1 MAKPSKKQSLLGQ
14 VQSNQKKR
22 ASTTTN
28 RRPSPQQI
36 AAIKAQQTA
45 QAQQTNTPQ
54 TQAATDNDKP
64 KGKGKWIVLAV
75 IGILFII
82 LPKPQLITY
91 EKLGLV
97 ASSIYW
103 QGLPGI
109 DPVLF
114 DSNLHPKPALERNTL
129 YLCHDLK
136 TPDSCQKYQIV
147 KQEGFIAAMMKLL
160 QG

>member
-22 ASTTTN
+22 TSTTKN

-36 AAIKAQQTA
+36 AAMKAQQTA
-45 QAQQTNTPQ
+45 QAQQAQ
-54 TQAATDNDKP
+54 TATDNDRP
-64 KGKGKWIVLAV
+64 KGKGKWIALAV
-75 IGILFII
+75 IGILFVV

-97 ASSIYW
+97 ASSVYW
-103 QGLPGI
+103 SGLPGI

-136 TPDSCQKYQIV
+136 NPDTCQKYQII

-160 QG
+160 QS

>member
-22 ASTTTN
+22 TSTTKN

-36 AAIKAQQTA
+36 AAMKAQQTA
-45 QAQQTNTPQ
+45 QAQQAQ
-54 TQAATDNDKP
+54 IATDNDRP
-64 KGKGKWIVLAV
+64 KGKSKWITLAV
-75 IGILFII
+75 IGILFVV

-97 ASSIYW
+97 ASSVYW
-103 QGLPGI
+103 PGLPGI

-136 TPDSCQKYQIV
+136 NPDTCQKYQII
-147 KQEGFIAAMMKLL
+147 KQEGFIAAMMELIS
-160 QG
+160 G

>member
-22 ASTTTN
+22 TSTTKS

-36 AAIKAQQTA
+36 AAMKAQQTA
-45 QAQQTNTPQ
+45 QAQQAQ
-54 TQAATDNDKP
+54 TATDNDRP
-64 KGKGKWIVLAV
+64 KGKNKWIALAV
-75 IGILFII
+75 IGVLFVV

-97 ASSIYW
+97 ANSVYW
-103 QGLPGI
+103 PGLPGI

-136 TPDSCQKYQIV
+136 DPNTCQKYQII

-160 QG
+160 QS

>member
-22 ASTTTN
+22 TSTTKN

-36 AAIKAQQTA
+36 AAMKAQQTA
-45 QAQQTNTPQ
+45 QAQQAQQAQ
-54 TQAATDNDKP
+54 TATDNDRP
-64 KGKGKWIVLAV
+64 KGKGKWIALAV
-75 IGILFII
+75 IGILFVV

-103 QGLPGI
+103 PGLPGI

-136 TPDSCQKYQIV
+136 NPDTCQKYQII

>member
-22 ASTTTN
+22 TSTTKN

-36 AAIKAQQTA
+36 AAMKAQQTA
-45 QAQQTNTPQ
+45 QAQQAQ
-54 TQAATDNDKP
+54 TATDNDRP
-64 KGKGKWIVLAV
+64 KGKGKWIALAV
-75 IGILFII
+75 IGILFVV

-97 ASSIYW
+97 ASSVYW
-103 QGLPGI
+103 SGLPGI

-136 TPDSCQKYQIV
+136 NPDTCQKYQII

>member
-22 ASTTTN
+22 TSTTKN

-36 AAIKAQQTA
+36 AAMKAQQTA
-45 QAQQTNTPQ
+45 QAQQAQ
-54 TQAATDNDKP
+54 TATDNDRP
-64 KGKGKWIVLAV
+64 KGKGKWIALAV
-75 IGILFII
+75 IGILFVV

-103 QGLPGI
+103 PGLPGI

-136 TPDSCQKYQIV
+136 NPDTCQKYQII

>member
-22 ASTTTN
+22 TSTTKN

-36 AAIKAQQTA
+36 AAMKAQQTA
-45 QAQQTNTPQ
+45 QTQQAQT
-54 TQAATDNDKP
+54 ATDNDRP
-64 KGKGKWIVLAV
+64 KGKGKWIALAV
-75 IGILFII
+75 IGILFVV

-97 ASSIYW
+97 ASSVYW
-103 QGLPGI
+103 PGLPGI

-136 TPDSCQKYQIV
+136 NPDSCQKYQIV

>member
-22 ASTTTN
+22 TSTTKN

-45 QAQQTNTPQ
+45 QAQQAQ
-54 TQAATDNDKP
+54 TATDNDRP
-64 KGKGKWIVLAV
+64 KGKGKWIALAV
-75 IGILFII
+75 IGILFVV

-97 ASSIYW
+97 ASSVYW
-103 QGLPGI
+103 PGLPGI

-136 TPDSCQKYQIV
+136 NPDTCQKYQII

-160 QG
+160 QS

>member
-22 ASTTTN
+22 TSTTKN

-36 AAIKAQQTA
+36 AAMKAQQTA
-45 QAQQTNTPQ
+45 QAQQAQ
-54 TQAATDNDKP
+54 TATDNDRP
-64 KGKGKWIVLAV
+64 KGKSKWIALAV
-75 IGILFII
+75 IGILFVV

-97 ASSIYW
+97 ASSVYW
-103 QGLPGI
+103 SGLPGI

-136 TPDSCQKYQIV
+136 NPDTCQKYQII
-147 KQEGFIAAMMKLL
+147 KQEGFIAAMMELIS
-160 QG
+160 G

>member
-22 ASTTTN
+22 TSTTKN

-36 AAIKAQQTA
+36 AAMKAQQTA
-45 QAQQTNTPQ
+45 QAQQAQ
-54 TQAATDNDKP
+54 TATDNDRP
-64 KGKGKWIVLAV
+64 KGKGKWIALAV
-75 IGILFII
+75 IGILFVV

-97 ASSIYW
+97 ASSVYW
-103 QGLPGI
+103 SGLPGI

-136 TPDSCQKYQIV
+136 NPDSCQKYQIV

>member
-22 ASTTTN
+22 TSTTKN

-45 QAQQTNTPQ
+45 QAQQAQ
-54 TQAATDNDKP
+54 TATDNDRP
-64 KGKGKWIVLAV
+64 KGKGKWIALAV
-75 IGILFII
+75 IGILFVV

-97 ASSIYW
+97 ASSVYW
-103 QGLPGI
+103 SGLPGI

-136 TPDSCQKYQIV
+136 NPDSCQKYQIV

>member
-22 ASTTTN
+22 TSTTKN

-36 AAIKAQQTA
+36 AAMKAQQTA
-45 QAQQTNTPQ
+45 QAQQAQ
-54 TQAATDNDKP
+54 TATDNDGP
-64 KGKGKWIVLAV
+64 KGKGKWIALAV
-75 IGILFII
+75 IGILFVV

-103 QGLPGI
+103 PGLPGI

-136 TPDSCQKYQIV
+136 NPDTCQKYQII

>member
-22 ASTTTN
+22 TSTTKN

-36 AAIKAQQTA
+36 AAMKAQQTA
-45 QAQQTNTPQ
+45 QAQQATASQ
-54 TQAATDNDKP
+54 TQSSTGDEKS
-64 KGKGKWIVLAV
+64 KGKGKWIALAV
-75 IGILFII
+75 IGILFVV

-97 ASSIYW
+97 ASSVYW
-103 QGLPGI
+103 SGLPGI

-136 TPDSCQKYQIV
+136 NPDTCQKYQII
-147 KQEGFIAAMMKLL
+147 KQEGFIAAVMKLI

>member
-22 ASTTTN
+22 TSTTKN

-36 AAIKAQQTA
+36 AAMKAQQTA
-45 QAQQTNTPQ
+45 QAQQAQ
-54 TQAATDNDKP
+54 TATDNDRP
-64 KGKGKWIVLAV
+64 KGKSKWIALAV
-75 IGILFII
+75 IGILFVV

-97 ASSIYW
+97 ASSVYW
-103 QGLPGI
+103 SGIPGI

-136 TPDSCQKYQIV
+136 NPDTCQKYQII

>member
-22 ASTTTN
+22 TSTTKN

-36 AAIKAQQTA
+36 AAMKAQQTA
-45 QAQQTNTPQ
+45 QAQQAQ
-54 TQAATDNDKP
+54 TATDNDRP
-64 KGKGKWIVLAV
+64 KGKGKWITLAV
-75 IGILFII
+75 IGILFVV

-97 ASSIYW
+97 ASSVYW
-103 QGLPGI
+103 PGLPGI

-136 TPDSCQKYQIV
+136 NPDTCQKYQII

>member
-22 ASTTTN
+22 TSTTKN
-28 RRPSPQQI
+28 RRSSPQQI

-45 QAQQTNTPQ
+45 QAQQTQ
-54 TQAATDNDKP
+54 TTIDNDKP
-64 KGKGKWIVLAV
+64 KGKSKWITLAV
-75 IGILFII
+75 VGILFIA

-97 ASSIYW
+97 ASSVYW
-103 QGLPGI
+103 SGLPGI

-136 TPDSCQKYQIV
+136 NPDSCQKYQII

>member
-22 ASTTTN
+22 TSTTKN

-36 AAIKAQQTA
+36 AAMKAQQTA
-45 QAQQTNTPQ
+45 QAQQAQ
-54 TQAATDNDKP
+54 TATDNDRP
-64 KGKGKWIVLAV
+64 KGKGKWITLAV
-75 IGILFII
+75 IGILFVV

-97 ASSIYW
+97 ASSVYW
-103 QGLPGI
+103 PGLPGI

-136 TPDSCQKYQIV
+136 NPDTCQKYQII
-147 KQEGFIAAMMKLL
+147 KQEGFIAAMMELIS
-160 QG
+160 G

>member
-22 ASTTTN
+22 TSTTKS

-36 AAIKAQQTA
+36 AAMKAQQTA
-45 QAQQTNTPQ
+45 QAQQAQ
-54 TQAATDNDKP
+54 TATDNDRP
-64 KGKGKWIVLAV
+64 KGKNKWIALAV
-75 IGILFII
+75 IGILFVV

-97 ASSIYW
+97 ANSVYW
-103 QGLPGI
+103 PGLPGI

-136 TPDSCQKYQIV
+136 DPNTCQKYQII
-147 KQEGFIAAMMKLL
+147 KQEGFIAAMMKLI

>member
-22 ASTTTN
+22 TNTTKN

-36 AAIKAQQTA
+36 AAMKAQQTA
-45 QAQQTNTPQ
+45 QAQQAQ
-54 TQAATDNDKP
+54 TATDNDRP
-64 KGKGKWIVLAV
+64 KGKGKWIALAA
-75 IGILFII
+75 IGILFVV

-97 ASSIYW
+97 ASSVYW
-103 QGLPGI
+103 PGLTGI

-136 TPDSCQKYQIV
+136 NPDTCQKYQII
-147 KQEGFIAAMMKLL
+147 KQEGFIAAMMELIS
-160 QG
+160 G

>member
-22 ASTTTN
+22 TSTTKN

-36 AAIKAQQTA
+36 AAMKAQQTA
-45 QAQQTNTPQ
+45 QAQQAQ
-54 TQAATDNDKP
+54 TATDNDRP
-64 KGKGKWIVLAV
+64 KGKGKWIALAV
-75 IGILFII
+75 IGILFVV

-97 ASSIYW
+97 ASSVYW
-103 QGLPGI
+103 SGLPGI
-109 DPVLF
+109 DAVLF

-136 TPDSCQKYQIV
+136 NPDTCQKYQII
-147 KQEGFIAAMMKLL
+147 KQEGFIAAMMELIS
-160 QG
+160 G

>member
-22 ASTTTN
+22 TSTTKN

-36 AAIKAQQTA
+36 AAMKAQQTA
-45 QAQQTNTPQ
+45 QAQQAQQAQ
-54 TQAATDNDKP
+54 TATDNDRP
-64 KGKGKWIVLAV
+64 KGKGKWITLAV
-75 IGILFII
+75 IGILFVV

-97 ASSIYW
+97 ASSVYW
-103 QGLPGI
+103 PGLPGI

-136 TPDSCQKYQIV
+136 NPDTCQKYQII

-160 QG
+160 QS

>member
-22 ASTTTN
+22 TSTTKN

-36 AAIKAQQTA
+36 AAMKAQQTA
-45 QAQQTNTPQ
+45 QAQQAQ
-54 TQAATDNDKP
+54 TATDNNRP
-64 KGKGKWIVLAV
+64 KGKGKWIALAV
-75 IGILFII
+75 IGILFVV

-103 QGLPGI
+103 PGLPGI

-136 TPDSCQKYQIV
+136 NPDTCQKYQII
-147 KQEGFIAAMMKLL
+147 KQEGFIAAMMELIS
-160 QG
+160 G